1 MAGDIT
7 QPKRPRYESNERFD
21 TVDANASSSAV
32 RAFDDAQNRALLA
45 TPRNTVAT
53 PTGLIV
59 TGLSLTPNPTAAFDG
74 LVRINAELGVAFDAN
89 GRTIIKPAGPTID
102 VAVPIGTFQIY
113 IYYVDNSTDNS
124 KRRFLPAAPPFVE
137 FTQAIDTAFQGGI
150 NVFLRA
156 GGIGTTVAEDTVG
169 GATTPLCLIGIAT
182 NPGAGNITI
191 TGWSPTAPNGTD
203 ITNRL
208 STVVPPAL
216 VPATNTVNGSPR
228 TLHDLITAVLYTA
241 GQTAWLGSD
250 FLTPTAANNYGAYSA
265 PAGGADKAFR
275 QALGWV
281 TIGNGTTVKGDFNT
295 SDYADSN
302 LLLTAA
308 FASLPASGGVIV
320 LKRGVVL
327 TNFGG
332 ASCAFPAK
340 SVEIIGDHTTVPST
354 LPHITFG
361 ATEGFTCSGGGSV
374 ILRNLHIRFS
384 STAVQ
389 LTTSP
394 FKAYNLY
401 MENVSIGG
409 GPAFNGINVSD
420 LTLEDIYLTTVLTAA
435 SSSGQLLQIISQA
448 HRVHTN
454 RLRYSPGDTSVF
466 KHGRMIYIGDV
477 RSDVTLEDTTYE
489 PTVVGT
495 GGSGSTVFLDSADNI
510 TVGEIENRVIKG
522 LYLRGDSAV
531 PLLYIGDSLGWL
543 TVDDVSN
550 FLYEQQAAMIFSATT
565 YVGGSTPMRFRHLYA
580 GPNCYSVAFSGNW
593 ADLVI
598 EDSISRVG
606 LFLLGG
612 SSLAN
617 MGTVFIRRCH
627 FDRNTIFGFSSLTFN
642 TSSIQ
647 HVTIEDCYFER
658 PTFPVIS
665 SIIGMCAQV
674 TAAASVESVTFRN
687 NKVNHLNF
695 GTAYTSALFPNL
707 FAVRADY
714 CGSVVCQ
721 GNEAY
726 HILGNVAGGAKRG
739 AFLLK
744 CTSFNGSTNATVQWG
759 QIVVQDNVIGAEGY
773 CSLFGLTLIVPQ
785 QITIKGNTVD
795 TTWDTTVGVP
805 LLADMMSITYGN
817 NFTLSRT
824 LSIHDNEWLY
834 RNPGSTTITE
844 ELLQYTATTVFLGDF
859 SFMSNNIAMDTP
871 AAAFSTGMT
880 FLLPVSGIVTMAI
893 WDNIANRNSPFV
905 SSWLQ
910 TSFSTAPLRNFPS
923 LVGWFPPGA
932 GAPWPNNDHIHNT

>member
-74 LVRINAELGVAFDAN
+74 LVRINAELGVALDAD

-102 VAVPIGTFQIY
+102 AAIPIGTFQIY
-113 IYYVDNSTDNS
+113 IYYVDNQTDNS

-169 GATTPLCLIGIAT
+169 GATIPLCLIGIAT
-182 NPGAGNITI
+182 NPGAGNILI
-191 TGWSPTAPNGTD
+191 TGWGPAAPNGTD

-281 TIGNGTTVKGDFNT
+281 TIGNGTTVIGDFNT
-295 SDYADSN
+295 SDYANSN

-308 FASLPASGGVIV
+308 FASLPAGGGVIV
-320 LKRGVVL
+320 LKRGVTL

-332 ASCAFPAK
+332 VSCAFPAK

-374 ILRNLHIRFS
+374 ILRNLHIRYS
-384 STAVQ
+384 GPAAVQ

-435 SSSGQLLQIISQA
+435 SSSGQLLQIIGTA
-448 HRVHTN
+448 HRVRTR
-454 RLRYSPGDTSVF
+454 RLRYVTDTSVF
-466 KHGRMIYIGDV
+466 FNGRMIYIGDV
-477 RSDVTLEDTTYE
+477 RSDVSLEDTTYE
-489 PTVVGT
+489 PTVNSVG
-495 GGSGSTVFLDSADNI
+495 GGSIVFIDSTDNATI
-510 TVGEIENRVIKG
+510 GEIENRTING
-522 LYLRGDSAV
+522 LYLKGDYGAPV
-531 PLLYIGDSLGWL
+531 LYLGDGLGHL
-543 TVDDVSN
+543 TAEDISN
-550 FLYEQQAAMIFSATT
+550 FEYTHSAGLVFANSTFAAP
-565 YVGGSTPMRFRHLYA
+565 GPMRFRRLFT
-580 GPNCYSVAFSGNW
+580 GKQSNGLIIGGTQS
-593 ADLVI
+593 DLIV
-598 EDSISRVG
+598 EDSRFFGILQQFGDSTMSQGIIVIRNNYFSPGTALFGLQGNQVVGSFIDTVLIEGNHFEKSRN
-606 LFLLGG
+606 FLI
-612 SSLAN
+612 
-617 MGTVFIRRCH
+617 TE
-627 FDRNTIFGFSSLTFN
+627 TIG
-642 TSSIQ
+642 
-647 HVTIEDCYFER
+647 DCF
-658 PTFPVIS
+658 
-665 SIIGMCAQV
+665 QV
-674 TAAASVESVTFRN
+674 TTGTAGSIESVTFRN
-687 NKVNHLNF
+687 NKVNHHRFN
-695 GTAYTSALFPNL
+695 ASYTI
-707 FAVRADY
+707 AVRPNCFVVRTNYA
-714 CGSVVCQ
+714 GSVLFT
-721 GNEAY
+721 GNEGY
-726 HILGNVAGGAKRG
+726 HLMQTFAGGAKRG
-739 AFLLK
+739 AYFFK
-744 CTSFNGSTNATVQWG
+744 CTSGNGTSNATVQWG
-759 QIVVQDNVIGAEGY
+759 QIIVQDNVIGAESY
-773 CSLFGLTLIVPQ
+773 ASLYINVFICPEV
-785 QITIKGNTVD
+785 ITVKGNTVE
-795 TTWDTTVGVP
+795 TIWDTTVGTP
-805 LLADMMSITYGN
+805 LIPTSSTSSLGPTSPTTASPPLPT
-817 NFTLSRT
+817 TTS
-824 LSIHDNEWLY
+824 
-834 RNPGSTTITE
+834 GS
-844 ELLQYTATTVFLGDF
+844 
-859 SFMSNNIAMDTP
+859 
-871 AAAFSTGMT
+871 
-880 FLLPVSGIVTMAI
+880 
-893 WDNIANRNSPFV
+893 
-905 SSWLQ
+905 
-910 TSFSTAPLRNFPS
+910 
-923 LVGWFPPGA
+923 
-932 GAPWPNNDHIHNT
+932 